1 MKMKKISIIIITV
14 LSLTS
19 CSDFLDILP
28 LNDVVLE
35 NYWTQKSD
43 VTSVVNSCYQSLE
56 TADCIK
62 RMSAWGE
69 MRSDN
74 IIAGSSTPY
83 TETEL
88 LKENILPNNS
98 YSAWTAFYQTINRCN
113 TVCHYAPQVQA
124 KDPNYTENEMK
135 ANIAEASAIRDLCY
149 FYLIRAFRDVPYTTQ
164 PSIDDTEDYTLPA
177 SSFNSILDSL
187 ITDLESV
194 KDNAVKRYYTDDAD
208 LSYYNTSHI
217 TRYAIY
223 AMLADMYLWKQDYDN
238 CIKYCDL
245 IIDYKK
251 SQYEAQ
257 KAKSGEDYDV
267 SLYNGYPLIDEKA
280 NGDVKSGNAYNKIF
294 GAGNAFESI
303 FELYFENHQ
312 SVSNSFVSSYYGSS
326 YNSNGYLSAPSFL
339 YKDVFTG
346 GNTIFKKTDCRVVED
361 ILSSSSKYAITK
373 YVRQNVSFNNSNS
386 SSTTAPAVTSSTRS
400 TAFANWIVYRLSDVM
415 LMKAEAE
422 VEKVGNA
429 SLDIETNANLYRNAF
444 ALVNAVNKRANNI
457 TTASQTDTLVY
468 SNYSGSRTA
477 IESLI
482 LLERQRELMF
492 EGKRWFDLVRMA
504 RRDGNNSRLV
514 TLVLN
519 KYEDNINAI
528 KIKLSAPDIL
538 YFPYSESELKVNPNL
553 TQNPAYT
560 TGDDTEQNN

>member
-1 MKMKKISIIIITV
+1 MKKISIIIITV

-19 CSDFLDILP
+19 CSDFLNILP

-88 LKENILPNNS
+88 LKENILPNSS
-98 YSAWTAFYQTINRCN
+98 YCTWTAFYQTINRCN

-124 KDPNYTENEMK
+124 KDPNYTENAMK

-194 KDNAVKRYYTDDAD
+194 KDNAVKRYYTDDSD
-208 LSYYNTSHI
+208 MSYYNTSRI

-251 SQYEAQ
+251 SQYKEQ
-257 KAKSGEDYDV
+257 KAKVGEDFDV
-267 SLYNGYPLIDEKA
+267 SLYNDYPLINEKE
-280 NGDVKSGNAYNKIF
+280 NGDVKSGHAYNEIF
-294 GAGNAFESI
+294 GTGNSFESI
-303 FELYFENHQ
+303 FELYFENNQ
-312 SVSNSFVSSYYGSS
+312 SVTNSFIESYYGSS
-326 YNSNGYLSAPSFL
+326 STTNGYLSAPSFL
-339 YKDVFTG
+339 YTDVFTG
-346 GNTIFKKTDCRVVED
+346 SNSIFKKTDCRVVEN
-361 ILSSSSKYAITK
+361 IQSSSSKYAITK
-373 YVRQNVSFNNSNS
+373 YVRQNVSFNNSNT
-386 SSTTAPAVTSSTRS
+386 SSTTAPTVTSSARS
-400 TAFANWIVYRLSDVM
+400 TAYANWIIYRLSDVM

-429 SLDIETNANLYRNAF
+429 SLDSNTNTDLYKNAF

-468 SNYSGSRTA
+468 SNYKSSRTA
-477 IESLI
+477 MENLI

-492 EGKRWFDLVRMA
+492 EGKRWFDLVRTA

-553 TQNPAYT
+553 TQNPAYN
-560 TGDDTEQNN
+560 TGDDTEQNY